1 MGHTFYDK
9 SKIESLHHIEINNF
23 TGNGCLINGRE
34 ELSMSFTNLP
44 LMKQIHARVNK
55 TLSNGIQLNMSTD
68 ESKKLLRRHVNSKT
82 NLVILFIDIN
92 NSTQMSLSLLENKFA
107 LMIQTFAQEISIAAS
122 GYGGYVFKYEGDAVI
137 VLFPAGYDQAKACK
151 NALSCSRAILEIIK
165 EVINPAFKAN
175 ELPEIK
181 VRIGLA
187 YGDAL
192 VVLYGKSLEKAHID
206 IIGSSI
212 SMAVKIASVAKPNQ
226 VLVGEFIYN
235 ILLSSSS
242 HKDFLNNSKFVEV
255 VLDPLKWNY
264 HSHFNPGSIYRVY
277 EYLENNQLA

>member
-23 TGNGCLINGRE
+23 TRKGCLTNGRE
-34 ELSMSFTNLP
+34 EISMSFTNLP
-44 LMKQIHARVNK
+44 LMEQIHARVNK

-92 NSTQMSLSLLENKFA
+92 NSTQMSLSLPENKFA

-137 VLFPAGYDQAKACK
+137 ILFPAGYDQAKACK

-242 HKDFLNNSKFVEV
+242 HKDFLNNSKFIEV
-255 VLDPLKWNY
+255 TLDPLKWNY